1 MTNPRPA
8 AFLPPSSTRA
18 RIGLFGGSFDPP
30 HSGHLH
36 VAETA
41 MKHLG
46 LDQVWWFPTP
56 GNPLKEAPSDYEAR
70 FAAVQA
76 LTRHHRRFH
85 VSDIEKRLDLRYTID
100 LVEWLEQRCRHAQL
114 VWIMG
119 GDSLMTFHYWKDW
132 RKLTEK
138 VPIAVVARPGFE
150 LAAQVS
156 PFANRLKRQRIP
168 SHSARALPI
177 RTAPAWVYLP
187 APLNPISSTLLR
199 QGRESQG

>member
-1 MTNPRPA
+1 MTFSRSA
-8 AFLPPSSTRA
+8 AYLPPGRTRA

-41 MKHLG
+41 MQRLG

-56 GNPLKEAPSDYEAR
+56 GNPLKEAPSDYDAR
-70 FAAVQA
+70 FMAVED
-76 LTRHHRRFH
+76 LTAHHRKFR
-85 VSDIEKRLDLRYTID
+85 VSRVEKELGLRYTID
-100 LVEWLEQRCRHAQL
+100 LVALLKQRCPTAQL

-132 RKLTEK
+132 RALTDL
-138 VPIAVVARPGFE
+138 VPVAVVARPGFE
-150 LAAQVS
+150 LAARVS
-156 PFANRLKRQRIP
+156 PFAKRLKAQRLP
-168 SHSARALPI
+168 DHAARILPT

-187 APLNPISSTLLR
+187 APLNPVSSTAIR
-199 QGRESQG
+199 KGAS